1 MENETRRV
9 VEVRQSDHGGR
20 RWSAARTVLTIADEP
35 QRWGLPEALAGR
47 DGRIHL
53 FFLRRRDGDPHGTE
67 TGEDDK
73 PAARAAGAS
82 RCIDIWHCRSGIDTL
97 DFEPPRCVWR
107 GYTGAL
113 NSVVQLRDGRI
124 LLPFSYSIPARWNNR
139 GRTLAD
145 FSYRGYY
152 RSTVLFSDD
161 QGAIWNTAP
170 QSLPV
175 PVPDISYAYGAVEPV
190 AVELGDGRVWMVIRT
205 QMGRFY
211 EAFSRDGLHWS
222 DPRPTRLLSS
232 DSPAG
237 LVRLADGRIVL
248 LWNNC
253 LRFPYAYG
261 GRHVLHAAISADD
274 GATWRGFR
282 EVYRDPR
289 NAEPPPVRGDH
300 GTAYPFPVATA
311 GDRVL
316 FASGQGAGRR
326 ALSVLDPA
334 WLEVDRQTDDFDAA
348 LEGWSV
354 FGTAGVAVVEHPG
367 GRPARA
373 VRVSNPDGRPAAAVR
388 NFPLLRR
395 GRLEL
400 TLRPASGWSGARI
413 VVTDHFSVPF
423 DGEDD
428 LHAVF
433 VAEVSADTGSGD
445 APLPVMLDWDCDARR
460 ASLQVAGGPAAAAVQ
475 LRESPGPSYL
485 RLRCRGEQPDA
496 AGFLIERCHVYGA

>member
-97 DFEPPRCVWR
+97 DFEPPRCVWH

-113 NSVVQLRDGRI
+113 NSV
-124 LLPFSYSIPARWNNR
+124 
-139 GRTLAD
+139 
-145 FSYRGYY
+145 
-152 RSTVLFSDD
+152 
-161 QGAIWNTAP
+161 
-170 QSLPV
+170 
-175 PVPDISYAYGAVEPV
+175 YGAVEPV

-274 GATWRGFR
+274 GASWRGFR

-311 GDRVL
+311 DDRVL

-334 WLEVDRQTDDFDAA
+334 WLEVDRQTDDFDGA
-348 LEGWSV
+348 LEAWSV
-354 FGTAGVAVVEHPG
+354 FGTSGLSVVDHPG

-373 VRVSNPDGRPAAAVR
+373 VRVSKPYGRPASAVR

-400 TLRPASGWSGARI
+400 TLRPTPGWSGARI
-413 VVTDHFSVPF
+413 LLTDHFSVPF

-433 VAEVSADTGSGD
+433 VADVSADTGTGD
-445 APLPVMLDWDCDARR
+445 APLPVTLSWDCDARR
-460 ASLQVAGGPAAAAVQ
+460 ASLQVAGGPAAAVVQ
-475 LRESPGPSYL
+475 LRESLGPSYL
-485 RLRCRGEQPDA
+485 RLRCRGEEPDA
-496 AGFLIERCHVYGA
+496 AGFLTERCHVYGA